1 MQAGLAFP
9 QPSLATVLPKGH
21 PTLLPSP
28 WPQDVPAV
36 APEGWRPWEHH
47 LVHSAPQNI
56 LTHWLFQEEAG
67 SIFAGELD
75 WACTYMGSNASCSL
89 PWTHFYIHSA
99 QTHPHLPSTGL
110 AATQSPPRTTQAPQT
125 SIKFLK

>member
-1 MQAGLAFP
+1 M
-9 QPSLATVLPKGH
+9 
-21 PTLLPSP
+21 
-28 WPQDVPAV
+28 
-36 APEGWRPWEHH
+36 APEGWWPWEHH

-67 SIFAGELD
+67 SIFGGQLD
-75 WACTYMGSNASCSL
+75 WVCTHMGSNASCSL
-89 PWTHFYIHSA
+89 PWT